1 MTLVQSPSQQ
11 FSRIYHAAT
20 SSFGGGGGNRCEPGG
35 QSPAPAPSCNMTM
48 GIPLQGMPIVMAV
61 AVGTVVGPVDPRL
74 PNPAAPFNIKK
85 GIPLQGMPF
94 FMAVAVGFEPTEGD

>member
-1 MTLVQSPSQQ
+1 
-11 FSRIYHAAT
+11 
-20 SSFGGGGGNRCEPGG
+20 
-35 QSPAPAPSCNMTM
+35 
-48 GIPLQGMPIVMAV
+48 MAV